1 MRGSI
6 VAVSVTAVLIAPQLA
21 AQGNQRE
28 EQEVVVP
35 ESALP
40 PAGMCRVWL
49 RDVPERQQPAPTD
62 CATALRTRPRTAI
75 LLFGDL
81 STEAKQPPIRAQVS
95 SPIGTS
101 ARSMFDEPLGRNA
114 LLRAVDLR
122 VMTGTMSPSQ
132 AMRAA
137 EALRAAQGTAQ
148 GTAPGTEVGKAA
160 DQTKAAAV
168 KRPDPPPPR
177 H

>member
-1 MRGSI
+1 
-6 VAVSVTAVLIAPQLA
+6 
-21 AQGNQRE
+21 
-28 EQEVVVP
+28 
-35 ESALP
+35 
-40 PAGMCRVWL
+40 
-49 RDVPERQQPAPTD
+49 
-62 CATALRTRPRTAI
+62 
-75 LLFGDL
+75 
-81 STEAKQPPIRAQVS
+81 
-95 SPIGTS
+95 
-101 ARSMFDEPLGRNA
+101 MFDEPLGRNA

-168 KRPDPPPPR
+168 KRPDPPPPQ